1 MMGMNMEQYI
11 AEFTAKGVDGQH
23 LLCMDSSKLKV
34 GLCIII
40 YLFFGCSIGLN
51 NSTLKNVLP
60 SRSLAFLAKEIVPPL
75 RGD

>member
-1 MMGMNMEQYI
+1 MGVNMEQYI

-40 YLFFGCSIGLN
+40 IINIIIIEFFWL
-51 NSTLKNVLP
+51 
-60 SRSLAFLAKEIVPPL
+60 
-75 RGD
+75 